1 MRRLRLAIVLAGI
14 LATGVAAPVDARLS
28 IASNVRNMAVGVDC
42 LYTYTATW
50 SGLPGR
56 VRSYELYILSP
67 TGPTYLLQSG
77 PTGRS
82 GSLGFNIFLEGS
94 GVSGSRL
101 FFYDSDGRVVRTAD
115 NEEGLIPY
123 CFSGEP

>member
-1 MRRLRLAIVLAGI
+1 MRTFRLAIVLAGI
-14 LATGVAAPVDARLS
+14 LAAGVIAPADARVS
-28 IASNVRNMAVGVDC
+28 IVSNVRNTAIGVDC
-42 LYTYTATW
+42 LFTYTATW

-56 VRSYELYILSP
+56 VRSYELYILDA

-77 PTGRS
+77 ATGRN

-94 GVSGSRL
+94 GSSGSRII
-101 FFYDSDGRVVRTAD
+101 FYDSSGRVVRTAD
-115 NEEGLIPY
+115 NDEGLIPY